1 MDKIFILTL
10 NLAMTNPISAS
21 KRQKLITQTT
31 QAWCAPG
38 VTDFGIGQPQ
48 DAILPLELLH
58 KAADKALSQGDLH
71 PLQYGC
77 EFGDGYLRLAL
88 AEFLSG
94 AYDIPVDPEPIFIT
108 NGNSQALDMVCSV
121 FARPGDTVFVEEPSY
136 FLALDIFRNHHLQIV
151 GIPVDQDG
159 LIIEALEEA
168 LRKYQPAFLYTIPAF
183 QNPTGFTLAVARR
196 QRLVELSQQHNFL
209 IMADEVYQLLNYT
222 VTPPQPM
229 AAYIEQGTVLS
240 LGTFSK
246 ILAPG
251 LRLGWIQA
259 AQPLIQR
266 LSSAGYV
273 ISGGGLNPF
282 TSAIARTVI
291 EEGWQHTYLE
301 ELRQIYQARIE
312 IMEAGLRQH
321 FPPEVQYVKPGG
333 GYFFWLR
340 FPEQVDTN
348 RFLAPAEARKVGFRP
363 GSKFSAN
370 GGLRNYMRL
379 SFSFFGSDTLKQGI
393 ETLATVVASA

>member
-1 MDKIFILTL
+1 MI
-10 NLAMTNPISAS
+10 NPNSVQ

-38 VTDFGIGQPQ
+38 VTDFGVGQPQ
-48 DAILPLELLH
+48 DALLPLELLH

-77 EFGDGYLRLAL
+77 EYGDGYLRLAL
-88 AEFLSG
+88 ADFLSD
-94 AYDIPVDPEPIFIT
+94 AYGIAVDPEPIFIT
-108 NGNSQALDMVCSV
+108 NGNSQALDMVCTI
-121 FARPGDTVFVEEPSY
+121 FAKPGDTVFVEEPSY
-136 FLALDIFRNHHLQIV
+136 FLALDIFRNHHLKVV
-151 GIPVDQDG
+151 GIPLDQDG

-168 LRKYQPAFLYTIPAF
+168 LKIHRPAFLYTIPAF
-183 QNPTGFTLAVARR
+183 QNPTGFTLAVERR

-209 IMADEVYQLLNYT
+209 IVADEVYQLLNYT
-222 VTPPQPM
+222 MTPPKPM
-229 AAYIEQGTVLS
+229 AAYVESGTVLS

-282 TSAIARTVI
+282 ASAMVRTVL
-291 EEGWQHTYLE
+291 EEGWQHEYLQ

-312 IMEAGLRQH
+312 VMDAGLRQH
-321 FPPEVQYVKPGG
+321 FPKEVQYIKPGG

-348 RFLAPAEARKVGFRP
+348 RFLAPAEAKQVGFRP
-363 GSKFSAN
+363 GSKFSAS
-370 GGLRNYMRL
+370 GALRNYMRL
-379 SFSFFGSDTLKQGI
+379 SFAFFGAETLKQGI
-393 ETLATVVASA
+393 ETLGTVVTL